1 MSEQCQQNSEEL
13 AKITK
18 VFDELKVKHD
28 KLIVDMK
35 SKTDESTKLA
45 DDVKKSNELN
55 AKYEQDVKALKVRIE
70 ELTDEFLEKE
80 ENLNQA
86 IEDLSA
92 DAEQFKE
99 LKPSV
104 DALTAAL
111 AKMQDDHVTKQT
123 EWDAILKQ
131 KDTAIKAKSDVMD
144 LLNKEHDLL
153 IKKTAEAATVNKQH
167 EQHIA
172 SLTKQVNSLEA
183 ELAEAK
189 KAVELSNIVQTK
201 AAVGDEMRKLLRHA
215 RTKFLR

>member
-1 MSEQCQQNSEEL
+1 MSEQGQQNGEDL
-13 AKITK
+13 AKMTK
-18 VFDELKVKHD
+18 MFDELKATHD
-28 KLIVDMK
+28 KLIIDMK
-35 SKTDESTKLA
+35 SKTDESKKLA

-86 IEDLSA
+86 IEDLSVE
-92 DAEQFKE
+92 AEQFKE

-111 AKMQDDHVTKQT
+111 AKMQDDHVAKQT

-131 KDTAIKAKSDVMD
+131 KDNAIKAKSDVMD
-144 LLNKEHDLL
+144 LLNKEHDIL
-153 IKKTAEAATVNKQH
+153 IKKTAEATTMSKQH

-172 SLTKQVNSLEA
+172 SLTQHISSLEA
-183 ELAEAK
+183 DLAEAN
-189 KAVELSNIVQTK
+189 KAV
-201 AAVGDEMRKLLRHA
+201 VGDEMRKFLRHA